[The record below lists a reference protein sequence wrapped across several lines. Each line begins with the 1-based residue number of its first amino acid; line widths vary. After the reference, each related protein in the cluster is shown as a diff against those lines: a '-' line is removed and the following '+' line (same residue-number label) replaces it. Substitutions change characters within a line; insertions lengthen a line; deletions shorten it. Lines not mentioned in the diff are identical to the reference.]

1 MACDDPR
8 PPVWIPD
15 WREPAAYSELT
26 TRGDLAWQFLRRNA
40 ELQADWAYYASVP
53 EFWPDGGG
61 KTPKITGRSFDPA
74 APMIYYYATPPGLPD
89 ETLEEYEARMVG
101 GSFSVTN
108 LEDGLCRKWGVKW
121 IASPETSCFRLE
133 PYDDPFPVVDAW
145 RDVLFIDHVPSGE
158 QQYQILEEGYLLDP
172 FSHPQRAVASIFPM
186 DIETTDPPNSLVP
199 IWFSLDRSLK
209 DQIDEALAQLIS
221 LRDEAAHREAET
233 PEGYPDPLGNEVQ
246 EVERPTRTKGPYR
259 STHSARTL
267 VTALRVYDAVLSGVK
282 HDDIQDVLARER
294 FGETCMPKT
303 YHDTPH
309 YLSIARKMIE
319 SGYRTLIGLNK

>member
-40 ELQADWAYYASVP
+40 EFQADWAYYASVP

-61 KTPKITGRSFDPA
+61 KTPKITGRGFDPA

-108 LEDGLCRKWGVKW
+108 LEDGLCRKWGVKR
-121 IASPETSCFRLE
+121 IASPATSCFRLE

-158 QQYQILEEGYLLDP
+158 QQYRVLEEGYLLDP
-172 FSHPQRAVASIFPM
+172 FSHPQRAVASIFPV
-186 DIETTDPPNSLVP
+186 DIEKGFSPNSLVP

-209 DQIDEALAQLIS
+209 DQIDEALAQLIL
-221 LRDEAAHREAET
+221 LREEAKNREAEIR
-233 PEGYPDPLGNEVQ
+233 EGYPDPLGNEMQ

-259 STHSARTL
+259 STRSARTL
-267 VTALRVYDAVLSGVK
+267 VTALRVYDAILTGAK
-282 HDDIQDVLARER
+282 HDEIQEVIDHECFGATNKFGITRDTPRDLRFARE
-294 FGETCMPKT
+294 
-303 YHDTPH
+303 
-309 YLSIARKMIE
+309 MIKSE
-319 SGYRTLIGLNK
+319 YRTLIGLNK